1 MTPSH
6 HHSVGLSRR
15 AVVQAGYTSLLGI
28 GLPALLGQR
37 LRAAEAIAPA
47 RKRGE
52 KSIIIVF
59 LTGGA
64 SHHDTFDMKPEAP
77 AEIRGAFQPISTAIP
92 GYSICE
98 HLPHLAAMASK
109 FAVVRSFSHDDTNH
123 FFSTHYVL
131 TGEKQPGGFND
142 KVASRDDWP
151 SYSAALRFLRPRHD
165 GTPCGVNLPTFL
177 RDGPLT
183 WPGQHAGFLS
193 SNNDPWQITSNP
205 NTADF
210 RVEALTLSP
219 GIDVPHLGR
228 RQTLLEE
235 INRQQTRLGDV
246 LQYQRLHKDQQLA
259 VSMLTTK
266 RLTQAFELDH
276 ESPVLREKYGRT
288 ETGQSLLLARRL
300 VESGVSIVQ
309 VNVGRV
315 QNWDTHSN
323 IFPRLKDTLLPPVD
337 RGVSTLLDDLASRG
351 MLDETLVIMLGEFG
365 RTPTI
370 NSNHGRDHWGSCFFG
385 LFAGAGVQPGQ
396 VIGRSDKEGGYP
408 VTDPYSP
415 SDLGATVYHLLGIP
429 DDVEIRDRLNRP
441 IRLNQGH
448 VIEPL
453 FTGASA

>member
-1 MTPSH
+1 
-6 HHSVGLSRR
+6 
-15 AVVQAGYTSLLGI
+15 
-28 GLPALLGQR
+28 
-37 LRAAEAIAPA
+37 
-47 RKRGE
+47 
-52 KSIIIVF
+52 
-59 LTGGA
+59 
-64 SHHDTFDMKPEAP
+64 
-77 AEIRGAFQPISTAIP
+77 
-92 GYSICE
+92 
-98 HLPHLAAMASK
+98 
-109 FAVVRSFSHDDTNH
+109 
-123 FFSTHYVL
+123 
-131 TGEKQPGGFND
+131 
-142 KVASRDDWP
+142 
-151 SYSAALRFLRPRHD
+151 
-165 GTPCGVNLPTFL
+165 
-177 RDGPLT
+177 
-183 WPGQHAGFLS
+183 
-193 SNNDPWQITSNP
+193 
-205 NTADF
+205 
-210 RVEALTLSP
+210 
-219 GIDVPHLGR
+219 
-228 RQTLLEE
+228 
-235 INRQQTRLGDV
+235 
-246 LQYQRLHKDQQLA
+246 
-259 VSMLTTK
+259 MLTTK